1 MPDLIPLDKLITRM
15 KTDLAMSKAYKE
27 KWQTPTRRRVKTKNR
42 TKMSVLFYLEE
53 FQKMKV
59 GK

>member
-15 KTDLAMSKAYKE
+15 KTDLALSKAYKE
-27 KWQTPTRRRVKTKNR
+27 KWQTPTRLRVKTKNR

-53 FQKMKV
+53 LQKIKAC
-59 GK
+59 K